1 VKCSTEYR
9 VTANPTRGFRFSEL
23 GTSYWVLGTARLTA
37 IIEKRMGFGLSKE
50 EKHIQVEP
58 LLLEVA
64 DVMATSL
71 DLDTTLRRVA
81 EVVRKVI
88 DYEIFAILLLNEKS
102 QELRIRFQVGYPPE
116 FAERARIKVGE
127 GVTGQ
132 AAQLRRAVLIDDV
145 TLDPRYISAVPNVR
159 SELAVPLTTK
169 NRVIGVIDLEA
180 RDPGYFNEEHSR
192 LLTLIASRMAAG
204 IENAQLYTRTT
215 KQARILLL
223 LNEIARELTSILNLD
238 ELLGRIAELLR
249 RLIDF
254 QMFSILLL
262 DSSGEK
268 LQHRFSL
275 RFNENVHLKQE
286 IPLGHGV
293 VGAAAETKQAILVPD
308 VSKDPRYIVLNPETR
323 SELAVPLIYK
333 DKAIGVLDLEH
344 TRRGFFTDDHRRT
357 IMTLAAQVAIAIENA
372 RLYEEIARQERRL
385 ERDLALA
392 RELQMRLLPQTLPKL
407 AHLDLA
413 AKFTPARAI
422 GGDLYDFIPYSL
434 SRLGIVIGD
443 VSGKG
448 APAAIYAALV
458 SGILRSHA
466 PIEPGPAEMLSAV
479 NLSLAERR
487 IEAQFVSLIYAVWDD
502 EHRTLLVANSGLP
515 RPIHVHDG
523 KNSAIDATGLPL
535 GLFDDADYDEFRFK
549 MKPGD
554 MFVFFSDGILDAR
567 NRRGEL
573 FGRGRVEKIVAECA
587 GRSAACVVDSLF
599 KAAAEH
605 SAGVE
610 TFDDQTVVAIQVKD
624 GTAPSA
630 SKRK

>member
-1 VKCSTEYR
+1 MGS
-9 VTANPTRGFRFSEL
+9 
-23 GTSYWVLGTARLTA
+23 VLSHTGNL
-37 IIEKRMGFGLSKE
+37 
-50 EKHIQVEP
+50 QVEP
-58 LLLEVA
+58 LLLEVS
-64 DVMATSL
+64 DVLATSL

-81 EVVRKVI
+81 EIVRKVI
-88 DYEIFAILLLNEKS
+88 DYEIFAILLVNEKT
-102 QELRIRFQVGYPPE
+102 QELRFRFQVGYPPE
-116 FAERARIKVGE
+116 FAERARVKVGE

-132 AAQLRRAVLIDDV
+132 AAQLRRTVLVDDV
-145 TLDPRYISAVPNVR
+145 TQDPTYIAAVPNVR
-159 SELAVPLTTK
+159 SELAVPLIAK

-180 RDPGYFNEEHSR
+180 RDPGYFNQEHSR
-192 LLTLIASRMAAG
+192 LLTLVASRIAGG

-215 KQARILLL
+215 RQARILVL
-223 LNEIARELTSILNLD
+223 LNEIARELSSILNVD
-238 ELLGRIAELLR
+238 ELLNRVAELLR
-249 RLIDF
+249 KLIDY

-275 RFNENVHLKQE
+275 RFSENIHLKHE
-286 IPLGHGV
+286 VPLGRGI
-293 VGAAAETKQAILVPD
+293 VGQAAETKQAILAPD
-308 VSKDPRYIVLNPETR
+308 VSKDSRYIQANPETR

-333 DKAIGVLDLEH
+333 DKVIGVLDLEH

-357 IMTLAAQVAIAIENA
+357 MMTLAAQVAIAIENA

-407 AHLDLA
+407 AHLELA
-413 AKFTPARAI
+413 AKFVPARAI

-466 PIEPGPAEMLSAV
+466 PIEPGPAEMLRAV

-502 EHRTLLVANSGLP
+502 QHRTLLVSNSGLP
-515 RPIHVHDG
+515 RPIHVQAG
-523 KNSAIDATGLPL
+523 KNHVIEATGLPL
-535 GLFDDADYDEFRFK
+535 GLFDDANYDEFRFK

-573 FGRGRVEKIVAECA
+573 FGRGRVEKLVAECA
-587 GRSAACVVDSLF
+587 LNSADCVVETLF
-599 KAAAEH
+599 KAVAEH

-610 TFDDQTVVAIQVKD
+610 TFDDQTVVAIKVKD
-624 GTAPSA
+624 SPSA
-630 SKRK
+630 PKRK

>member
-1 VKCSTEYR
+1 
-9 VTANPTRGFRFSEL
+9 
-23 GTSYWVLGTARLTA
+23 
-37 IIEKRMGFGLSKE
+37 MGSALSKPVN
-50 EKHIQVEP
+50 QLPVEP

-64 DVMATSL
+64 DVLATSL

-88 DYEIFAILLLNEKS
+88 DYEIFAILLLNEKT

-116 FAERARIKVGE
+116 FAEKARVKVGE

-132 AAQLRRAVLIDDV
+132 AAQLRQAILVDDV
-145 TLDPRYISAVPNVR
+145 TKDAAYIAAIPNVR
-159 SELAVPLTTK
+159 SELAVPLITK

-192 LLTLIASRMAAG
+192 LLTLVASRIAGG

-215 KQARILLL
+215 RQARILLL
-223 LNEIARELTSILNLD
+223 LNEIARELSSILNLD
-238 ELLGRIAELLR
+238 ELLSRVAELLR
-249 RLIDF
+249 RLIDY

-275 RFNENVHLKQE
+275 RFHENIHLKHE
-286 IPLGHGV
+286 VPWGRGL
-293 VGAAAETKQAILVPD
+293 VGYAAETKQAVLVPD
-308 VSKDPRYIVLNPETR
+308 VTKDPRYIEGNPETR

-333 DKAIGVLDLEH
+333 DKVIGVLDLEH

-357 IMTLAAQVAIAIENA
+357 MMTLAAQVAIAIENA

-407 AHLDLA
+407 ANLELA
-413 AKFTPARAI
+413 AKFVPARAI

-434 SRLGIVIGD
+434 SRLGIAIGD

-466 PIEPGPAEMLSAV
+466 PIEPGPAEMLRAV

-502 EHRTLLVANSGLP
+502 EHRTLDVANSGLP
-515 RPIHVHDG
+515 RPIHVRAG
-523 KNSAIDATGLPL
+523 KNHVIEATGLPL
-535 GLFDDADYDEFRFK
+535 GLFDDANYDEFRFK

-554 MFVFFSDGILDAR
+554 VFVFFSDGILDAR

-573 FGRGRVEKIVAECA
+573 FGRGRVEKLITEC
-587 GRSAACVVDSLF
+587 GGSSADCVVDILF
-599 KAAAEH
+599 KAVAEH

-610 TFDDQTVVAIQVKD
+610 TFDDQTVVAIKVKD
-624 GTAPSA
+624 NPAA
-630 SKRK
+630 SSTKRK